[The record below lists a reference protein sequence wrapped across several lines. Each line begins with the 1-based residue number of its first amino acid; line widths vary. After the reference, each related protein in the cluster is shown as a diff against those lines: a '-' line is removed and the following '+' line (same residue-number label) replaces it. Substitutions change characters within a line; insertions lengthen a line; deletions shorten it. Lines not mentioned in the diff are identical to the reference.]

1 MSNATKI
8 EGTNTT
14 NAIATGNIPVH
25 MKVIS
30 WSYRRRGKVARV
42 HNYITTCIRCFNK
55 YLYCLDYFIIIL
67 IKLHKSIIQILNI
80 IIIVVKLYLISYF
93 YSSLCI

>member
-30 WSYRRRGKVARV
+30 
-42 HNYITTCIRCFNK
+42 
-55 YLYCLDYFIIIL
+55 
-67 IKLHKSIIQILNI
+67 
-80 IIIVVKLYLISYF
+80 
-93 YSSLCI
+93 